1 MLRPIGQGT
10 MKKNQSE
17 KEKSG
22 HSGRDHS
29 YRRAQDRSCCGLARS
44 HRGVVL
50 IHLGIGMD
58 PFVSSVSL
66 NPFRIFSHFGFGS
79 CTT

>member
-1 MLRPIGQGT
+1 MPCPIGRGT

-17 KEKSG
+17 KEKS
-22 HSGRDHS
+22 HS